1 MKDDG
6 YKIRDEYGVYYITFA
21 VVEWVDVF
29 SRKLYTDIVL
39 DSLKF
44 CIENKQLK
52 LFAWCIMSN
61 HVNLIVQ
68 STSGKLS
75 ETLRDL
81 KKFTS
86 STIINTIKDNK
97 QESRKNWMLWIFK
110 KAGEKNSRNKDYQ
123 FWQQDNQP
131 MQLTT
136 PAFTLEK
143 LNYIHNN
150 PVKAGIVEKPEDYM
164 LSTARDYN
172 GMKGLLPI
180 EHLTA
185 AYSLQ
190 P

>member
-1 MKDDG
+1 
-6 YKIRDEYGVYYITFA
+6 
-21 VVEWVDVF
+21 
-29 SRKLYTDIVL
+29 
-39 DSLKF
+39 
-44 CIENKQLK
+44 
-52 LFAWCIMSN
+52 
-61 HVNLIVQ
+61 
-68 STSGKLS
+68 
-75 ETLRDL
+75 L